1 MPPRPR
7 APRPRLGATRR
18 PRVAGLTPAAQR
30 TDGAERTG
38 RVRLDEAGPTA
49 FGEDPL
55 AEPEESGRSPAPSA
69 GQSPAQVPAEEPAEV
84 TMRMPVVPSPVPR
97 AEPLEPP
104 AESTVEAQADPP
116 ATPPAEAPAEGAV
129 AAQVNAPD
137 RSGPSRRPS
146 SRPATGT
153 RESAPAPDA
162 SPRDDTA
169 ADDTPADDTTG
180 DDTPAAER
188 RRPARRQR
196 PRRDAGADTPE
207 PARESRPEPAVA
219 DDEPQPGRHG
229 FLAVLRVRAVPLLAC
244 AFVLLTAAAVAFG
257 VLGSRLYDTP
267 SAANSALVD
276 VGATAEVAGQLSDAL
291 ETVYSFD
298 YTRLD
303 ENERAARD
311 VITPEFGAEFDRLFG
326 QVREQAP
333 QQQAVVSATV
343 TLSAVKEITGD
354 HAVMVVF
361 VDQQA
366 TRAAADPQ
374 SQQLAAAGRLTVVGE
389 RVDGRWKIASVIPR

>member
-7 APRPRLGATRR
+7 APRPRLGTTRR

-38 RVRLDEAGPTA
+38 RVRLDDAAPTA

-55 AEPEESGRSPAPSA
+55 AEPAESGQSAVQSP
-69 GQSPAQVPAEEPAEV
+69 GQSPAPVPAEAPAEAPAEV
-84 TMRMPVVPSPVPR
+84 TMRMPVVPSPAPR

-104 AESTVEAQADPP
+104 AESPVEAQADPP
-116 ATPPAEAPAEGAV
+116 ATPPAETPAEDAV
-129 AAQVNAPD
+129 AAPVKAPD
-137 RSGPSRRPS
+137 PRGPSRRPS
-146 SRPATGT
+146 PRPAPGA
-153 RESAPAPDA
+153 RESAPAPNA
-162 SPRDDTA
+162 SPRDDTTA
-169 ADDTPADDTTG
+169 VDTTG
-180 DDTPAAER
+180 DDTPTPER
-188 RRPARRQR
+188 RRPARPER
-196 PRRDAGADTPE
+196 PRRNATADVPE
-207 PARESRPEPAVA
+207 PARSRPEPAVA
-219 DDEPQPGRHG
+219 DDERQPGRLG
-229 FLAVLRVRAVPLLAC
+229 FAVLRARAVPLLAC

-311 VITPEFGAEFDRLFG
+311 AITPGFGAEFDRLFG

-389 RVDGRWKIASVIPR
+389 RVDGRWKIASVVPR